1 MFYLVFYWSKAN
13 REHRRRKRI
22 TRLIQQL
29 WAKDPNDR
37 RHACRTLAY
46 HGTSAMVAM
55 PHLILLLGDKNP
67 SVSKAAGETLA
78 QFQATA
84 FLLAQELLTDSD
96 RRAEAANT
104 LVMIG
109 EAALPQIVRIG
120 MSHIPSFDHETALLL
135 LTTLKRFGASAIS
148 ALASLV
154 SSENEHISDLAAE
167 RLAFH
172 GQAALPSIKR
182 ELHQAKYNA
191 ATKLAKLTAQCG
203 DEGVRFLLELLCS
216 NFDRHLIN
224 AASAGLST
232 FKERGGRLPVP
243 ANLSH
248 PQLIPALLRDLE
260 NSDVAFRVNVIWLL
274 GQLYTH
280 CPEHIARSIESAF
293 VMLSSTEQNK
303 DVRAAFQQAFADKNS
318 S

>member
-1 MFYLVFYWSKAN
+1 MFYLLFYWSKAN

-46 HGTSAMVAM
+46 YGTSAMVAT
-55 PHLILLLGDKNP
+55 PHLILLLGDRDP
-67 SVSKAAGETLA
+67 SVSKVAGETLA

-96 RRAEAANT
+96 RRPEAANT

-135 LTTLKRFGASAIS
+135 LTTLKRFGVSAIS

-154 SSENEHISDLAAE
+154 SSENEHISDMAAE

-172 GQAALPSIKR
+172 GRAALPSIKR
-182 ELHQAKYNA
+182 ELHHAKYGA
-191 ATKLAKLTAQCG
+191 ATKLAKLAARCG
-203 DEGVRFLLELLCS
+203 DEGVGFLIELLC
-216 NFDRHLIN
+216 NDFDRHLTN
-224 AASAGLST
+224 AASAGLSI
-232 FKERGGRLPVP
+232 FKTGKEVLPLP
-243 ANLSH
+243 ANLPY
-248 PQLIPALLRDLE
+248 PQLVPALLRDLE
-260 NSDVAFRVNVIWLL
+260 NSDVPFRVNVIWLL
-274 GQLYTH
+274 GQLYSH
-280 CPEHIARSIESAF
+280 CPDYLARSIESAF

-303 DVRAAFQQAFADKNS
+303 DVRAAFQQAFADKNLS
-318 S
+318 